1 METIENRKDYEQE
14 KFRSLSFHTPLYLT
28 RTKRGW
34 NGERREERG
43 EAVYFQYTHHGK
55 R

>member
-1 METIENRKDYEQE
+1 METIENRKDYKQE
-14 KFRSLSFHTPLYLT
+14 KFCSLSIRTPLYLT

-34 NGERREERG
+34 NRERKEERG
-43 EAVYFQYTHHGK
+43 EAVYFKYTRHGK